1 MILRQFLMGSAV
13 GASLLVA
20 SQLGASAATVRA
32 IKMIST
38 LPSAQ
43 SIDFSVHLPLQKS
56 AQLDQLIRLQADRN
70 SPLYHHFLT
79 VAQFRDSYAPS
90 TASIRAVEAAL
101 VAKGLSITGV
111 ESQLIHVRGRASTIN
126 AAFSTQLGVARSTTG
141 GLQVAAATPLAM
153 PAALAQANAVVL
165 GLATTIKPR
174 PEFARANVGG
184 APLNRYSKLGGY
196 WFDDLKQAYDHPSDL
211 VADGKGVT
219 VATVGVSDF
228 SSSDAA
234 LYFTHEKFG
243 TAGFPAAPVPQH
255 VLLGGQAPFDPNNG
269 ASDEADLDVQ
279 QVAGAA
285 PGATVLGVSLN
296 SPGEAFLTAYSYLD
310 ESNRADIVSTSYG
323 ECELYYTAAY
333 NNGVDQTLI
342 LQSYHD
348 LFRQG
353 NAQGIT
359 FIFSSGDDSGLGCLP
374 TGYFGA
380 PTKQVFHPI
389 PGSGIWVD
397 DPNVTAVGG
406 TNLVTSY
413 TKGSLN
419 STYVSENATGDR
431 IVTPMDPFGTG
442 NLESLGLWGSGSGV
456 SVVFPKPAF
465 QSGIN
470 TGSTTARV
478 MPDVSMH
485 MGGCPFYG
493 PSIQVN
499 CDLVN
504 RDSYDIAAI
513 GGTLAGLI
521 GTSASAPE
529 FAGLLAVKES
539 VQHSRLGNENE
550 DLYSLAAVN
559 TALPYHFFRQGI
571 VGYNGVYHTSS
582 GVLGYSPILGVG
594 TPIAQNFA
602 LLPFAAA
609 AGIPQSLSNP

>member
-1 MILRQFLMGSAV
+1 MGTAV
-13 GASLLVA
+13 GASLLIA
-20 SQLGASAATVRA
+20 SQLEASAAAVRSV
-32 IKMIST
+32 KLIST
-38 LPSAQ
+38 LPATQ
-43 SIDFSVHLPLQKS
+43 SIDFSVHLPLQNS
-56 AQLDQLIRLQADRN
+56 AQLDQLIRLQANKN
-70 SPLYHHFLT
+70 SPMYHHFLT
-79 VAQFRDSYAPS
+79 VDQFRAAYAPS
-90 TASIRAVEAAL
+90 TASIKAVEAAL
-101 VAKGLSITGV
+101 VAKGLSVTSV
-111 ESQLIHVRGRASTIN
+111 ESQLIHVRGRAATIN
-126 AAFSTQLGVARSTTG
+126 SAFSTQLGVARSATG

-153 PAALAQANAVVL
+153 PSALTAANATVL
-165 GLATTIKPR
+165 GLATTIKPK

-184 APLNRYSKLGGY
+184 APLNRYSKLGVY

-211 VADGKGVT
+211 VANGKGVT
-219 VATVGVSDF
+219 VATVGESDF

-234 LYFTHEKFG
+234 LYFAHEKYG
-243 TAGFPAAPVPQH
+243 TAGFPAAPVPTH
-255 VLLGGQAPFDPNNG
+255 LLLGGQYAFDPNNG
-269 ASDEADLDVQ
+269 TSDEADLDVQ

-285 PGATVLGVSLN
+285 PGANVVGVSIN
-296 SPGEAFLTAYSYLD
+296 SPGEPFLNAYAYLD
-310 ESNRADIVSTSYG
+310 EANKADIVSTSYG

-333 NNGVDQTLI
+333 NNGTDQTGI
-342 LQSYHD
+342 LQAYHD

-353 NAQGIT
+353 NSQGIT

-374 TGYFGA
+374 TGYFG
-380 PTKQVFHPI
+380 PKTSTVFHPI
-389 PGSGIWVD
+389 AGSGIWVD

-419 STYVSENATGDR
+419 STYVGENATGDR

-442 NLESLGLWGSGSGV
+442 NLESLGLWGSGSGT
-456 SVVFPKPAF
+456 SVLFAKPAF

-470 TGSTTARV
+470 TGSATMRV

-485 MGGCPFYG
+485 MGGCPYYG
-493 PSIQVN
+493 PSIVVN
-499 CDLVN
+499 CDLAN
-504 RDSYDIAAI
+504 RDSADIAVI
-513 GGTLAGLI
+513 GGALAGLI

-550 DLYSLAAVN
+550 DLYSLAAAN

-571 VGYNGVYHTSS
+571 YGYNGVYHTAS
-582 GVLGYSPILGVG
+582 GVLGYSPIIGVG